1 MGDVDTILQSGTHR
15 GRRGASD
22 LYVHVGK
29 GMTTPVWVHLPSGR
43 VLTPGEMRRLIVR
56 DLHRAECPGLDSCG
70 AHPVVTVAKGA
81 LGGWVAFPPHC
92 DSGRAHATFAEAIAA
107 VHNMTGDK
115 A

>member
-1 MGDVDTILQSGTHR
+1 MDDWGYSECQREAFVAGVEWADARQ
-15 GRRGASD
+15 
-22 LYVHVGK
+22 K
-29 GMTTPVWVHLPSGR
+29 
-43 VLTPGEMRRLIVR
+43 IVR

-70 AHPVVTVAKGA
+70 THPVVTVAKGA
-81 LGGWVAFPPHC
+81 LGGWMAFPPHC